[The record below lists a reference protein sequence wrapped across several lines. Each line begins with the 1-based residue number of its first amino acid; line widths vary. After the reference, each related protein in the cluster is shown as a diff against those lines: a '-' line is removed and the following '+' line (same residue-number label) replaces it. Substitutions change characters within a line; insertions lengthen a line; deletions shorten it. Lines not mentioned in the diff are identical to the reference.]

1 MESAGQYVVCGGD
14 SVSVGDL
21 LAGGLGLL
29 LSLVG
34 VVAYVLGFKAGMT
47 RAFEA
52 ARQAVKEAFTKS

>member
-1 MESAGQYVVCGGD
+1 M
-14 SVSVGDL
+14 SVGDL

-29 LSLVG
+29 VGLVG

-52 ARQAVKEAFTKS
+52 ASQAVKEVFAKS

>member
-1 MESAGQYVVCGGD
+1 M
-14 SVSVGDL
+14 SVGDL
-21 LAGGLGLL
+21 IAGGVGIVVAI
-29 LSLVG
+29 VG